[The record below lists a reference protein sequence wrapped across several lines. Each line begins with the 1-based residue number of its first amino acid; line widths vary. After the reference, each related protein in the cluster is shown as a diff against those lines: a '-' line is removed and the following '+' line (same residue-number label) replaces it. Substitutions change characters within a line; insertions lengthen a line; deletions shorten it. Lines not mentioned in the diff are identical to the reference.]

1 MLAMTVRTVG
11 DIPFLLK
18 IVLSMAAVIIV
29 FGHPGMAVG
38 AVNPSGGCAGARE
51 AGIYIGVA
59 FHAGNILMSRI
70 L

>member
-18 IVLSMAAVIIV
+18 ISLSVAAVIIV
-29 FGHPGMAVG
+29 FGHPRMAVG

-51 AGIYIGVA
+51 AGVYIGVA
-59 FHAGNILMSRI
+59 FYTGNIFMS
-70 L
+70 